1 MSEVDALGAFL
12 NFAGKFQLMT
22 AVEEQEAAKLIEE
35 GHCASAILDAEPNH
49 PKRAEYRRIL
59 IHGEKARVRFIN
71 SNLRL
76 VVMLARRYSTGELE
90 LIDVIQLG
98 NIGLIKAV
106 DKFDWRR
113 GYRFSTH
120 ATWWIRQSIGVGT
133 EQTAGLI
140 RMPRSAREE
149 QNLIWAATKNIGTN
163 YSNQTIHEVSDW
175 TGLRSD
181 RIKLVLNYPRE
192 VSSLDA
198 PGDFR
203 HPLQDRISNPL
214 LDSLEEEVEH
224 HLVRRAVQEGLMS
237 VSFRDRE
244 ILSRRFGLFGFQP
257 HSIKE
262 ISAALEMTVAAASK
276 ALSSALDGIRSYL
289 VPTFSEQ

>member
-1 MSEVDALGAFL
+1 VSEVDALGAFL

-22 AVEEQEAAKLIEE
+22 AAEEQEAAKLIEE
-35 GHCASAILDAEPNH
+35 GRCASIILEAEPNH
-49 PKRAEYRRIL
+49 RELVEYRQIL
-59 IHGEKARVRFIN
+59 IRGEKARVRFIN

-76 VVMLARRYSTGELE
+76 VVMLARRYTTGELE
-90 LIDVIQLG
+90 LIDIIQLG

-120 ATWWIRQSIGVGT
+120 ATWWIRQSIGVGI

-149 QNLIWAATKNIGTN
+149 QNLIRAATKNVGTT
-163 YSNQTIHEVSDW
+163 YSNQTIHDLSDW
-175 TGLRSD
+175 TGLRCD

-198 PGDFR
+198 PDDFR
-203 HPLQDRISNPL
+203 HPLQERISDPL
-214 LDSLEEEVEH
+214 VNSLEEEVER
-224 HLVRRAVQEGLMS
+224 HLVHTAVQEGLMS
-237 VSFRDRE
+237 VPFLDRE

-257 HSIKE
+257 HSINE
-262 ISAALEMTVAAASK
+262 ISAALDMTTSAASR
-276 ALSSALDGIRSYL
+276 ALSGALDGIKSYL
-289 VPTFSEQ
+289 VPSFSEQ

>member
-1 MSEVDALGAFL
+1 MGAFL
-12 NFAGKFQLMT
+12 NFAGRFQLMT
-22 AVEEQEAAKLIEE
+22 AAEEQETAKLIEE
-35 GHCASAILDAEPNH
+35 GRCASAILDDEPNH
-49 PKRAEYRRIL
+49 CDRAEYRRIL
-59 IHGEKARVRFIN
+59 IRGEKERVRFIN

-120 ATWWIRQSIGVGT
+120 ATWWIRQSIGVGI
-133 EQTAGLI
+133 EQTAGVI

-149 QNLIWAATKNIGTN
+149 QNLIRAATKNIGTK
-163 YSNQTIHEVSDW
+163 YSSQTIHDLSDW
-175 TGLRSD
+175 TGLKCD
-181 RIKLVLNYPRE
+181 RVKLVLNYPRE
-192 VSSLDA
+192 VYSLDE
-198 PGDFR
+198 PGDYS
-203 HPLQDRISNPL
+203 HPPQDRISDPSVE
-214 LDSLEEEVEH
+214 SLEEEVERLSVH
-224 HLVRRAVQEGLMS
+224 RAVQECLMT
-237 VSFRDRE
+237 VPVLDRE

-262 ISAALEMTVAAASK
+262 MSAALDITVSAASR
-276 ALSSALDGIRSYL
+276 ALSVALEGIRSQL
-289 VPTFSEQ
+289 VPSFSEQ